1 VSSVFT
7 HLLATIGVDGVAV
20 TGAFGLGVLIVA
32 MILTNTGEEETRLF
46 LSGLVFSLLTAVSL
60 FEGNYRFAAVML
72 LATIGI
78 MFDQFRRTAQATH
91 DAS

>member
-1 VSSVFT
+1 MSSVFT

-32 MILTNTGEEETRLF
+32 MTVTNTGEEATRLF
-46 LSGLVFSLLTAVSL
+46 LSGLVFSLLTAVYL
-60 FEGNYRFAAVML
+60 FEGNFGVAAIML
-72 LATIGI
+72 LATLGI

-91 DAS
+91 DGS